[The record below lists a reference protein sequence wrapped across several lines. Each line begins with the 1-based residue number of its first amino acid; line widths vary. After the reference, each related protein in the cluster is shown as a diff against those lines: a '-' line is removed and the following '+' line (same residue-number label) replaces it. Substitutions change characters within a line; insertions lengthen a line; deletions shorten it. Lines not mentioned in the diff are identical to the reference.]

1 MDERNNMNEYLKWR
15 GDLTFDRDPF
25 NDVDNLILAQ
35 LAYVDYDGI
44 VFESRDYPMPIKDV
58 CRRYWETHT
67 EEEIRK
73 RESFSKL
80 SPFLLKPV
88 AGSRRFGKTKMCGY
102 VNFVSKS
109 AEAQMSAVQF
119 ELEDGTVYVAFRGT
133 DETLVGWKEDFNLS
147 YMSSTEG
154 QKLAVDYLRKNFSDT
169 TLKLRVGGHSKGG
182 NFAAFASSFAGAR
195 VQKQILAVYCN
206 DSPGFRDEVTSRP
219 EYKEIMDRTINIIP
233 QDSIIGRLLNGGRSA
248 TVVRS
253 SRKGIMQHDAL
264 SWEVLG
270 NRFVNTQRSG
280 DSIYLEKVLNEWL
293 ENVDDAARRVFVDQ
307 IFGILQALGADTL
320 KDMKDISLRDL
331 ADAIQMV
338 KGLPKEQQSEMSD
351 VIKKLV
357 ASGSKNFYEEME
369 QRDGLVPDVFKK
381 LLELKGKISEARKT
395 AEYARLGVQAA
406 RAQRAQLTKEDTEE
420 VQPAEENSEK
430 ALLMEEL
437 AKRALKEGIL
447 IGDGKTDD
455 TDGEDPQ

>member
-58 CRRYWETHT
+58 CRRYWEIHT
-67 EEEIRK
+67 VEEIRN
-73 RESFSKL
+73 RESFSKR
-80 SPFLLKPV
+80 SPFLLRPAAESK
-88 AGSRRFGKTKMCGY
+88 RFGNTKMCGY

>member
-1 MDERNNMNEYLKWR
+1 
-15 GDLTFDRDPF
+15 
-25 NDVDNLILAQ
+25 
-35 LAYVDYDGI
+35 
-44 VFESRDYPMPIKDV
+44 
-58 CRRYWETHT
+58 
-67 EEEIRK
+67 
-73 RESFSKL
+73 
-80 SPFLLKPV
+80 
-88 AGSRRFGKTKMCGY
+88 MCGY

-133 DETLVGWKEDFNLS
+133 DETLIGWKEDFNLS

-154 QKLAVDYLRKNFSDT
+154 QKLAVEYMKKNFSDT
-169 TLKLRVGGHSKGG
+169 ALKLRVGGHSKGG
-182 NFAAFASSFAGAR
+182 NFAAFASSFAGDQIR
-195 VQKQILAVYCN
+195 KQILEVYCN
-206 DSPGFRDEVTSRP
+206 DSPGFRDEVTSQP
-219 EYKEIMDRTINIIP
+219 EYKETMDRMINIIP
-233 QDSIIGRLLNGGRSA
+233 QDSIIGRLLNPGQSA
-248 TVVRS
+248 IVVRS

-270 NRFVNTQRSG
+270 NRFVNTQRSN

-307 IFGILQALGADTL
+307 IFGILQALGADTV

-331 ADAIQMV
+331 ADALQMV
-338 KGLPKEQQSEMSD
+338 KRLPKEQQSEMSD

-369 QRDGLVPDVFKK
+369 QKDGFVPDVFKK
-381 LLELKGKISEARKT
+381 LQELKGKISEARKT

-406 RAQRAQLTKEDTEE
+406 RAQKAQLTEATTEDEKPAAEDSGKVLSVEE
-420 VQPAEENSEK
+420 MAI
-430 ALLMEEL
+430 
-437 AKRALKEGIL
+437 RALKEGIL
-447 IGDGKTDD
+447 IRDGKTDD